1 MAFALSAKSEEGLS
15 RPRQAAYIIIIIVFS
30 ILIYLFTARGMRTFL
45 VPSRSMEPTLM
56 PNDYLMTFTEKTYQ
70 RGDVV
75 VLIDPEDPK
84 SYIVKRIVA
93 VGGDTV
99 AVESRALLL
108 NGEYA
113 SEPYISEPMQYDMPS
128 LKVPDGEVLVLGD
141 NRNLSDDA
149 SRWNKK
155 TLSVH
160 SIVGRVHYIF
170 LPLSRRQVVQRY
182 PLVNA
187 EGK

>member
-1 MAFALSAKSEEGLS
+1 
-15 RPRQAAYIIIIIVFS
+15 
-30 ILIYLFTARGMRTFL
+30 
-45 VPSRSMEPTLM
+45 MEPTLL
-56 PNDYLMTFTEKTYQ
+56 PNDYLLTCTEKTYS

-99 AVESRALLL
+99 SIDSNALIL
-108 NGEYA
+108 NGQFA
-113 SEPYISEPMQYDMPS
+113 SEPYVLEPMQYSMPNS
-128 LKVPDGEVLVLGD
+128 VKVPEGEVFILGD
-141 NRNLSDDA
+141 NRNVSEDS
-149 SRWNKK
+149 SRWDKNSNWKQQ
-155 TLSVH
+155 TLPIDT
-160 SIVGRVHYIF
+160 IVGRVRCIF
-170 LPLSRRQVVQRY
+170 LPPSRMQTVQRY